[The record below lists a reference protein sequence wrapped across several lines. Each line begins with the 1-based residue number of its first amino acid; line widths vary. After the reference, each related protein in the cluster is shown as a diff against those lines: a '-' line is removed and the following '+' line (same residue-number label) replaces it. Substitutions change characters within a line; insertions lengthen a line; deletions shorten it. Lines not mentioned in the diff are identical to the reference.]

1 MKWVAGLFALV
12 ILGCG
17 CLLGMT
23 GFTKFDP
30 AAGTNSRPVVDR
42 GVARVADCT
51 SSGPVSIHGF
61 GTWWICQAEVTWES
75 GRQTRVTAEADQLT
89 PDDKGADVP
98 VVQRGASKVRNG
110 SGNPPVYR
118 ADFEPSVV
126 LGVGSLL
133 GGMGLGGIGALAV
146 LGTVASRRKK
156 AQERE

>member
-1 MKWVAGLFALV
+1 MKWIAGLFALA
-12 ILGCG
+12 ILACG

-30 AAGTNSRPVVDR
+30 AAKAVADR
-42 GVARVADCT
+42 GVARVVSCT

-61 GTWWICQAEVTWES
+61 GTWWICQADVEWES
-75 GRQTRVTAEADQLT
+75 GKRTRVTAEADQLT
-89 PDDKGADVP
+89 PDDKEVP
-98 VVQRGASKVRNG
+98 VVQRGESKVRNG

-126 LGVGSLL
+126 LGLGSLL